1 MRKISIRTVVDI
13 VLILILM
20 AVFVVPI
27 QTMNLSSILALAV
40 VFVLGVVI
48 VVWFRWALPRRS
60 VRHSIGIRKACSQCR
75 YSLDGHESVLGDDIW
90 VGPEVCPECGER
102 YPAIG

>member
-1 MRKISIRTVVDI
+1 MRTSDAGPERGERVNSAIKKLNEGDETPRSKRTVVDV

-27 QTMNLSSILALAV
+27 QTMNLSSILALGV

-48 VVWFRWALPRRS
+48 VIWFRWALNGLPS
-60 VRHSIGIRKACSQCR
+60 
-75 YSLDGHESVLGDDIW
+75 
-90 VGPEVCPECGER
+90 
-102 YPAIG
+102 